1 MSLAGLVIG
10 KSGATIREL
19 QESTGAK
26 LDIPKDQATAVVNIS
41 GSKEAVAKATA
52 QIKKLL
58 ESQTNPAAAFEGG
71 TPVSIGPHASR
82 IIGKGG
88 ATIKRIRA
96 ETGAELMIPRDGDP
110 NDGTVLL
117 KGTDEAVAAAKAMV
131 EKIIADAADSD
142 ARYGGGGALPEGSI
156 MIEVDCPDYAVGSII
171 GKAGAN
177 VKALQADTG
186 AKVDIKR
193 GSGKVQISGS
203 EEAVAKAKEAVEA
216 TIQSQAERFEERE
229 ERNGGEAEANGDAQP
244 AKTEGDDTPD
254 WDAAA
259 VGEW

>member
-156 MIEVDCPDYAVGSII
+156 MIEAS
-171 GKAGAN
+171 
-177 VKALQADTG
+177 T
-186 AKVDIKR
+186 
-193 GSGKVQISGS
+193 
-203 EEAVAKAKEAVEA
+203 
-216 TIQSQAERFEERE
+216 RF
-229 ERNGGEAEANGDAQP
+229 
-244 AKTEGDDTPD
+244 
-254 WDAAA
+254 
-259 VGEW
+259 